1 MLFQVILSLFQHEE
15 HQEQTISKT
24 CTRRPDRRSHFSK
37 QELQQLLKLALEN
50 EAMREQ
56 LQAAQQAA
64 IPEGLGCAVCMEDF
78 NDSDRAPR
86 NLSCGHSSCTQ
97 CLTNMNV
104 WGTVVCPT
112 CRVVTRL
119 PSGGVPA
126 LSKNFQLMYTVTKNQ
141 QLAATL
147 KRPADDAGAALR
159 PSKRAS
165 AASCGS
171 VAAAPAPPACD
182 ACNCSAH
189 AHKEVDVLC
198 RTCHRAVCSLCL
210 LSTCKSH
217 QTEAIEGIAVRC
229 VEGRL
234 AACDGAKQRFQTAV
248 ADAAKS
254 TKAKIN
260 AKIDADA
267 ARLLAQ
273 GDALWATQRAVV
285 AASSVAVQGRVD
297 AALAA
302 GSAGIAGGQGAE
314 MLLQVV
320 RSGGECGFE
329 VVTGI
334 AAEVAAVNPSLG
346 IADVIMVRALV
357 FLFCLT

>member
-1 MLFQVILSLFQHEE
+1 
-15 HQEQTISKT
+15 
-24 CTRRPDRRSHFSK
+24 
-37 QELQQLLKLALEN
+37 
-50 EAMREQ
+50 
-56 LQAAQQAA
+56 
-64 IPEGLGCAVCMEDF
+64 MEDF

-104 WGTVVCPT
+104 RGLVACPT
-112 CRVVTRL
+112 CRVVTRV

-141 QLAATL
+141 QLAASL

-159 PSKRAS
+159 PSKRA
-165 AASCGS
+165 AAAIGGS
-171 VAAAPAPPACD
+171 VAAANAPPA
-182 ACNCSAH
+182 ACTCSAH
-189 AHKEVDVLC
+189 AHKEIDVLC
-198 RTCHRAVCSLCL
+198 QTCHRAVCLLCL

-217 QTEAIEGIAVRC
+217 QTEAIEGIADRC
-229 VEGRL
+229 VEGQL
-234 AACDGAKQRFQTAV
+234 AACDGAKQRFRTAV
-248 ADAAKS
+248 ADAANS
-254 TKAKIN
+254 AKVKVN
-260 AKIDADA
+260 AKVDADA

-285 AASSVAVQGRVD
+285 AASSGAVQGRID

-320 RSGGECGFE
+320 RSGDECGFE
-329 VVTGI
+329 VVMGI
-334 AAEVAAVNPSLG
+334 AAEVVSSLG
-346 IADVIMVRALV
+346 VADVILVRAV
-357 FLFCLT
+357 HWCSCFV